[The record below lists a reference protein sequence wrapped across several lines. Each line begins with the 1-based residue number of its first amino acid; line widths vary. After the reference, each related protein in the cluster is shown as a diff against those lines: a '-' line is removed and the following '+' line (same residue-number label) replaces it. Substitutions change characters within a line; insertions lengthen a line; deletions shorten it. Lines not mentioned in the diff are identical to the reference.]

1 MQEAEITSESRCLP
15 VPNRRRPLWRV
26 IPRGCLLGLLLAC
39 AVEFTRVMLLG
50 NFHVVIPGQVYR
62 SAQLSDAEL
71 DAVIEKHGIRTVIN
85 LRGCCNPFPWY
96 LDECRATHRRDVN
109 QEDIGFS
116 AGRLPPVPE
125 IRRLVEV
132 LERTEYPVLI
142 HCNRGADRTG
152 LASVVVALLMTDASL
167 AEGRRQLSP
176 RFSHL
181 ALGRPANLDRFFDLY
196 SEWLNAH
203 AIEHSRANFRQW
215 LVNDYCPGECRCD
228 LEILQF
234 PETVTCSEAFV
245 LKVRCLNTSVKPWRF
260 QKESNAGIHLLA
272 TVMDARGQVLS
283 LGKAGLF
290 DAVVEPGDPIDL
302 TVALPAVYQLGSYR
316 LRLEMEDGDRF
327 TFSQTGQESL
337 ERELEV
343 R

>member
-1 MQEAEITSESRCLP
+1 MQEAAATSESRSLP
-15 VPNRRRPLWRV
+15 TPKLRQPWWRV
-26 IPRGCLLGLLLAC
+26 VLRGCFLGLLFAFV
-39 AVEFTRVMLLG
+39 VEFSRVMLLG
-50 NFHVVIPGQVYR
+50 NFHVVVSGQVYR

-71 DAVIEKHGIRTVIN
+71 DAAIEKHGIRTVIN

-96 LDECRATHRRDVN
+96 LDECRATHRHNVN

-152 LASVVVALLMTDASL
+152 VASVVVTLLMTDASL

-203 AIEHSRANFRQW
+203 GIEHSREYFREW
-215 LVNDYCPGECRCD
+215 LLKDYCPGECRCE
-228 LEILQF
+228 LEVLAF
-234 PETVTCSEAFV
+234 PEKVSCSEAFV
-245 LKVRCLNTSVKPWRF
+245 LKVRCLNTSVKPWKF
-260 QKESNAGIHLLA
+260 HKESNARIHLLA
-272 TVMDARGQVLS
+272 SVMDARGQVVS

-290 DAVVEPGDPIDL
+290 DDVVEPGNPINL
-302 TVALPAVYQLGSYR
+302 TVALPAVYQPGNYR
-316 LRLEMEDGDRF
+316 LRLEMEDGDRC
-327 TFSQTGQESL
+327 TFSQTGQEPL